1 VLEGRPLDNDLARAL
16 AALPGED
23 VLELV
28 ALANRVRNRFAPAF
42 QACSIINAKSGQC
55 SEDCRFCAQSAAH
68 DTAAETYPLV
78 ATETILAAAGAAYA
92 AGVRS
97 FCIVTSGYGVLE
109 ETPDFRRVLA
119 TIDALHRLYPDLG
132 VSASLGILSAATA
145 RQLAE
150 HRIEHYNI
158 NLQTAPARY
167 RALIAESHPVE
178 ARMATIRLLKGHG
191 VTVCSGGI
199 FGIGETPDD
208 RLGLACALRDL
219 AVDIIPLNILVPI
232 PGTPLER
239 QPVLPAVEVARTV
252 ALFRLINPRAVIKL
266 AAGRE
271 TVLNDFQGLLMLAG
285 ANGFITGGYLT
296 TRGRDVARDDALRRH
311 LADFGPAPAPTP

>member
-1 VLEGRPLDNDLARAL
+1 
-16 AALPGED
+16 
-23 VLELV
+23 
-28 ALANRVRNRFAPAF
+28 
-42 QACSIINAKSGQC
+42 
-55 SEDCRFCAQSAAH
+55 
-68 DTAAETYPLV
+68 
-78 ATETILAAAGAAYA
+78 
-92 AGVRS
+92 
-97 FCIVTSGYGVLE
+97 
-109 ETPDFRRVLA
+109 
-119 TIDALHRLYPDLG
+119 
-132 VSASLGILSAATA
+132 
-145 RQLAE
+145 
-150 HRIEHYNI
+150 
-158 NLQTAPARY
+158 
-167 RALIAESHPVE
+167 
-178 ARMATIRLLKGHG
+178 MATIRLLKGHG
-191 VTVCSGGI
+191 ITVCSGGI